1 MTRKIKRDTINLERG
16 DGVKKS
22 VYSIVL
28 MDDIIEAIDT
38 LAYSMNTSRSNLIN
52 QILAEKVAVV
62 TPEMHMQDVFDTMEK
77 LLNGYS
83 NFQVQSQ
90 ASDTMISIRSVLRY
104 KYNPTIRY
112 AVNLYR
118 GQDDNIGELK
128 VISRTQSGLLYE
140 YLTNFFEIWIKI
152 EEKYDQKKWDME
164 QGAKWSRK
172 LLRQDEKLYTP
183 EEIAEA
189 ISDYIKVLD
198 EGLKIYLIQMSKNKE
213 IIYILDEHYYNYYK
227 HTKIKL

>member
-1 MTRKIKRDTINLERG
+1 MTRKIKSYTISLERG
-16 DGVKKS
+16 DGMKKS
-22 VYSIVL
+22 VYSLVL
-28 MDDIIEAIDT
+28 MDDIIQAIDT

-62 TPEMHMQDVFDTMEK
+62 TPEMHMQDVFGRMER

-83 NFQVQSQ
+83 NLQVQSQ

-118 GQDDNIGELK
+118 GQEDYIGELK

-140 YLTNFFEIWIKI
+140 YLAHFFEMWAQI
-152 EEKYDQKKWDME
+152 EVQYHSKKWTIE

-172 LLRQDEKLYTP
+172 LLNEEEKVYTP
-183 EEIAEA
+183 DEIAEA

-198 EGLKIYLIQMSKNKE
+198 EGLKIYFIQNSKNGE
-213 IIYILDEHYYNYYK
+213 SMAMLGEHYRTY
-227 HTKIKL
+227 HRQAKIKL